1 MKSLCSRLESAFSS
15 CPCCSPRLSRLFW
28 IVLLA
33 AGLLVILF
41 QLVASVVAAYY
52 SEPGS
57 DCMWR
62 RTGQCGRTEPREPEY
77 DLPCNLLI
85 DNSISGFCDCNGNN
99 KCDDNEFSFDCSKQE
114 PVYCDVLCGSRTPA
128 PPRVLQSVDD
138 EETPIVAILG
148 ICVLAGL
155 FQWWESRADGSECNI
170 CCSICCRDA
179 SETET
184 ETDEEDDV
192 EAGLEPV
199 LPSNWSGKAGVR
211 VVNAP
216 EMIAEIEKLM
226 NDTWRVKY
234 TRDRQFFPGEAGLPT
249 GCRVLSV
256 VRVEHYEAFKRYW
269 NYKDRLAKVLEAEEV
284 EPFKVLTDGR
294 LSQLDSNVNEMYLFH
309 GTSPAAA
316 DSISQTDFRLDMS
329 GSSTGTMF
337 GNGIYL
343 AENASKSDEY
353 AKPGEG
359 IYAGLRAMLICRAV
373 AGNVMTVKKASKVTD
388 TAKDRGYHS
397 VCGDRLEAVGT
408 FREMVLLSADAVYA
422 EYVAIYQRLYD

>member
-138 EETPIVAILG
+138 E
-148 ICVLAGL
+148 
-155 FQWWESRADGSECNI
+155 
-170 CCSICCRDA
+170 
-179 SETET
+179 ETET